1 MVPAVKDSP
10 NPPCIL
16 VEKGEDS
23 SHLVIAFTGFQGG
36 LNVNAF
42 DFLSATGLLS
52 SSRIL
57 LRDPLNLLYLKGC
70 GAEAPSFHALMERLR
85 NEIRELEPERV
96 TCVGTSGGGF
106 AALLFGHYLA
116 VDQVHAFA
124 PSTQASIMVAA
135 IRRDWQQLRFG
146 ARPAYL
152 LHELTTPSM
161 WKYRNIERILRHWNG
176 RTNYKVHVCEQSFP
190 DMKRAARLRGLPHVD
205 VAAYPCRTHMVVKYL
220 IGERKLLD
228 VIRG

>member
-1 MVPAVKDSP
+1 MVPGVQKSP
-10 NPPCIL
+10 NPQSIL
-16 VEKGEDS
+16 VERGEDS

-70 GAEAPSFHALMERLR
+70 GAEAPSFHALMERLHD
-85 NEIRELEPERV
+85 EIAGLQPERV

-106 AALLFGHYLA
+106 AALLFGHYLD

-124 PSTQASIMVAA
+124 PSTHASVLVAA

-152 LHELTTPSM
+152 LHEIGAPSV
-161 WKYRNIERILRHWNG
+161 WKYRNIERILQDWNG
-176 RTNYKVHVCEQSFP
+176 RTNYKVHVCEQNLP
-190 DMKRAARLRGLPHVD
+190 DMKRAARLRGLPHVQ
-205 VAAYPCRTHMVVKYL
+205 VAAYPCKTHMVVKYL